1 VIPSRHMNL
10 RSSLPLA
17 IALLA
22 APAAAAD
29 LPPAPLPKLVEP
41 SPEVEPEPPQVTRGR
56 AESRSTELRF
66 GLGSVLGFGVA
77 PRAAV
82 GLSADVGLR
91 WRAPAWTRA
100 DGISVAL
107 GVRWDPSAG
116 RDASN
121 AMASTGVS
129 TTRALGT
136 IAPCLH
142 WWVVSTCALV
152 EAGRLW
158 GSVDN
163 ETTALHQA
171 EAASPF
177 YMATGARLGVEIP
190 FARHVGLRVSGDLL
204 GTWTPV
210 TIALDDHSAWT
221 ASRVV
226 GGIEAGL
233 YIFN

>member
-1 VIPSRHMNL
+1 MILSRHMNL
-10 RSSLPLA
+10 RASLPLA
-17 IALLA
+17 IALLS

-29 LPPAPLPKLVEP
+29 RPAPLPKLAEP
-41 SPEVEPEPPQVTRGR
+41 SPEVEPEPPQYTRVR
-56 AESRSTELRF
+56 AEPRSTEFRF

-77 PRAAV
+77 PRTVV
-82 GLSADVGLR
+82 GLSADAGLR

-107 GVRWDPSAG
+107 GVRWDPSVSG
-116 RDASN
+116 DASN
-121 AMASTGVS
+121 AMASTRVS

-152 EAGRLW
+152 GVGRLW

-163 ETTALHQA
+163 ETTAFHQT

-177 YMATGARLGVEIP
+177 YMATGGRLGVEIP
-190 FARHVGLRVSGDLL
+190 FARHVGLRVSADLL

-210 TIALDDHSAWT
+210 TIAIDERSAWT

-233 YIFN
+233 YVFN